1 MVLREDSFRVQQVR
15 DAGRPGTGEDFEMR
29 WESMRGVGHRTPA
42 DQFFV
47 RSHSGVPE
55 IDSRTWTMRL
65 HGDGLRG
72 GPVEFDLEDLR
83 ALPSYSLT
91 AFIECAGNGR
101 SLYTAQQNQR
111 VEGTPWGLGAIG
123 VAHWTGV
130 PLSVLLERAGIRDDA
145 VDLLPRGLDRPFVR
159 DGVDYG
165 RVRRPLPV
173 SKAMKDVLVAYEMN
187 GHPLRPEHGFPA
199 RLVVPDWV
207 GVASIKWLGDI
218 EVSTGPLHSPWDTDF
233 YRLFGLGH
241 PPEGSAP
248 LTTVPI
254 KSAFEISPHAK
265 IAKGREYLL
274 TGRSWSGNGAIRAVE
289 VSTDGGREWRSARL
303 VGPRQAH
310 TWAQW
315 EFPWSPELRG
325 PAELMARA
333 TDERG
338 VTQSLGAP
346 YNSKGYL
353 FGAVVRHPVT
363 IV

>member
-1 MVLREDSFRVQQVR
+1 MLREDSFREQQVHDTVRR
-15 DAGRPGTGEDFEMR
+15 DPGGDVEMC
-29 WESMRGVGHRTPA
+29 WESLRGSGHHTPA
-42 DQFFV
+42 ERFFV
-47 RSHSGVPE
+47 RSHSGVPR
-55 IDSRTWTMRL
+55 IDPRTWSLRL

-83 ALPSYSLT
+83 ALPRRSMT

-101 SLYTAQQNQR
+101 SLYTIQQNQR

-130 PLSVLLERAGIRDDA
+130 PLAVVLERAGIRADA
-145 VDLLPRGLDRPFVR
+145 VDLLPRGLDRPYVR
-159 DGVDYG
+159 HGVDYG
-165 RVRRPLPV
+165 PVRRPLPV

-187 GHPLRPEHGFPA
+187 GHPLRPEHGHPA

-207 GVASIKWLGDI
+207 GVASIKWLGDV

-248 LTTVPI
+248 LTTVPV
-254 KSAFEISPHAK
+254 KSAFELSPGARVCLEH
-265 IAKGREYLL
+265 EYLL
-274 TGRSWSGNGAIRAVE
+274 TGRSWSGNGAIRSVE
-289 VSTDGGREWRSARL
+289 VSTDGGGRWLPARM
-303 VGPRQAH
+303 VGPRHRH

-315 EFPWSPELRG
+315 EFPWRPERRG
-325 PAELMARA
+325 RVELMARA
-333 TDERG
+333 TDETG

-346 YNSKGYL
+346 YNTKGYV

-363 IV
+363 VV